1 MKQCNNDLYNRRS
14 FRYTHHSISYFL
26 HFMFRLDIASETS
39 RFDCLIV
46 PLFEDGWSDRAVTDL
61 DRAYDGILFE
71 ARKLGDFEG
80 KAKQTTLL
88 YTKNGQSPRLLL
100 LGLGKKK
107 QLSIRAWK
115 QAVGTATVLC
125 QNKKMKQ
132 LGLVVP
138 AAVASSFGAKQAG
151 QATAVAAV
159 VASYAYDEHKTEK
172 DARVVALVSFSCILD
187 ADARIRRAWTLGAE
201 DGRQI
206 GEAIN
211 TTRHLGNTPPSILT
225 PTYLAKHAQT
235 LQKLSKHISVRVLSR
250 PEIEKLHMGC
260 FLGVAKGSEQEPKFI
275 IVEYAAATKKEKP
288 TVLVGKGITFD
299 SGGLSLKPGNYLCD
313 MKFDM
318 LGGATVLGIIQAAA
332 ALGMKKNIVGLVP
345 ACENMPSGTA
355 YRPDDILVNMEGK
368 TVEVQNTDAEGR
380 LILCDALSY
389 AKKYQPKEV
398 IDFATLTG
406 ACVVAIGNERAG
418 LFTDD
423 ESLLNGLSKN
433 AEKTGEQLWRL
444 PLGEEFSDAMKSTV
458 ADIKNIGGVGGN
470 ERYGGASAAA
480 AFLEF
485 FTKDKEG
492 NAAYP
497 WAHIDM
503 ANAYFGGKGKPWL
516 RGGASGACTETVI
529 EYLRS

>member
-1 MKQCNNDLYNRRS
+1 
-14 FRYTHHSISYFL
+14 
-26 HFMFRLDIASETS
+26 MFRFDIASGKS
-39 RFDCLIV
+39 SFDCVII
-46 PLFEDGWSDRAVTDL
+46 PLFEDGWSDRAVKDM
-61 DRAYDGILFE
+61 DREYGGVIAAAHALN
-71 ARKLGDFEG
+71 DFEG

-100 LGLGKKK
+100 FGLGKKK
-107 QLSIRAWK
+107 QLSMRAWK
-115 QAVGTATVLC
+115 QAIGTATVWC
-125 QNKKMKQ
+125 QNKKMKK
-132 LGLVVP
+132 LGLSIP
-138 AAVASSFGAKQAG
+138 ASAVSSLGAKQAG

-159 VASYAYDEHKTEK
+159 AASYAYDEHKTEK
-172 DARVVALVSFSCILD
+172 DAHVTQIVSFSFVLD
-187 ADARIRRAWTLGAE
+187 ADTKTRRAWASGAE
-201 DGRQI
+201 DGVKI

-211 TTRHLGNTPPSILT
+211 MTRHLGNTPPSTMT
-225 PTYLAKHAQT
+225 PAYLAKQAQS
-235 LQKLSKHISVRVLSR
+235 LAKISKKISVRVFSR
-250 PEIEKLHMGC
+250 PDIEKFRMGC

-275 IVEYAAATKKEKP
+275 IVEYTGGAKKESP

-299 SGGLSLKPGNYLCD
+299 SGGLSLKPESFLCD

-318 LGGATVLGIIQAAA
+318 LGGATVLGVIQAAA
-332 ALGMKKNIVGLVP
+332 MLGIKKNIVGLVP

-389 AKKYQPKEV
+389 AKKYKPKEV

-418 LFTDD
+418 LFTED
-423 ESLLNGLSKN
+423 ESLLHGLLKN

-470 ERYGGASAAA
+470 ERYGGASTAA

-485 FTKDKEG
+485 FTKDKDG
-492 NAAYP
+492 NSSYP
-497 WAHIDM
+497 WAHIDL
-503 ANAYFGGKGKPWL
+503 ANAYVGGKGKPWL
-516 RGGASGACTETVI
+516 RGGATGACVELLVA
-529 EYLRS
+529 YLQ

>member
-1 MKQCNNDLYNRRS
+1 
-14 FRYTHHSISYFL
+14 
-26 HFMFRLDIASETS
+26 MFRFDIASEKS
-39 RFDCLIV
+39 SFDCLIV
-46 PLFEDGWSDRAVTDL
+46 PLFEDGWSDRVVKDM
-61 DRAYDGILFE
+61 DREYGGVIAAAHELN
-71 ARKLGDFEG
+71 DFEG

-88 YTKNGQSPRLLL
+88 YTKNGQASRLLL

-107 QLSIRAWK
+107 QLTMRAWK
-115 QAVGTATVLC
+115 RAVGTATVLC
-125 QNKKMKQ
+125 QNKKMKK
-132 LGLVVP
+132 LGLSIS
-138 AAVASSFGAKQAG
+138 VATVSAFGAKQAG
-151 QATAVAAV
+151 QATAVAV
-159 VASYAYDEHKTEK
+159 VAASYAYDEHKTEK
-172 DARVVALVSFSCILD
+172 DARVIQIVSFSSVLD
-187 ADARIRRAWTLGAE
+187 ADAKTRRAWMLGVE
-201 DGRQI
+201 DGATI

-211 TTRHLGNTPPSILT
+211 MTRHLGNTPPSTMT
-225 PTYLAKHAQT
+225 PTYLAKQAQS
-235 LQKLSKHISVRVLSR
+235 LAKISKRISVRVLSH

-275 IVEYAAATKKEKP
+275 IVEYTGGAKKERP

-299 SGGLSLKPGNYLCD
+299 SGGLSLKPGNFLCD

-318 LGGATVLGIIQAAA
+318 LGGATVLGVIQAVAM
-332 ALGMKKNIVGLVP
+332 LGLKKHIVGLIP

-418 LFTDD
+418 LFTED
-423 ESLLNGLSKN
+423 ESLLHGLLKN

-458 ADIKNIGGVGGN
+458 ADIKNLGGVGGN
-470 ERYGGASAAA
+470 ERYGGASTAA

-485 FTKDKEG
+485 FTKDKDG
-492 NAAYP
+492 NGAYP
-497 WAHIDM
+497 WAHIDL

-516 RGGASGACTETVI
+516 RGGASGACVELLV
-529 EYLRS
+529 EYLQ